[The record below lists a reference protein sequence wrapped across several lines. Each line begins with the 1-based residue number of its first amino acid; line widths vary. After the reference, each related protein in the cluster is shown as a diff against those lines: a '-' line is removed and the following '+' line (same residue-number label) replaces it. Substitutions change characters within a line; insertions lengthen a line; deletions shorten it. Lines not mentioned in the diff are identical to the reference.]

1 MTLQKLPELARASG
15 SSDGAAS
22 PLLTF
27 SASRPGWRRA
37 GESPGNKAKL
47 APRTKASD
55 GFGQKTWVEQHAT
68 GRRRVCRVRGV
79 KDILGHHRSDDRSC
93 GAVEA
98 ALADGFDP
106 AVTSELF
113 AAQTDLRAELMDARL
128 TSESS
133 ESSVLSESPRRW
145 RSRERRRHQR
155 RDVRGTHGAMEQ
167 RRNAPIHRPARRSE
181 LIGMTP
187 RVPAPCEACGVEAT
201 EAQGCPS

>member
-1 MTLQKLPELARASG
+1 MEQLCYLTHNSCLT
-15 SSDGAAS
+15 AAVS
-22 PLLTF
+22 TDRGLWER
-27 SASRPGWRRA
+27 SRGL
-37 GESPGNKAKL
+37 GNEAKL
-47 APRTKASD
+47 APRTEVS
-55 GFGQKTWVEQHAT
+55 GGLGHEMRVEQHAT
-68 GRRRVCRVRGV
+68 GRRRVCRARGREG
-79 KDILGHHRSDDRSC
+79 ILGHHRSDDRSC

-106 AVTSELF
+106 AVMFELF
-113 AAQTDLRAELMDARL
+113 AARADLRAELTDAWL
-128 TSESS
+128 TSASS
-133 ESSVLSESPRRW
+133 ESSVLSESPRRR

>member
-1 MTLQKLPELARASG
+1 MEHLRRSSRTLWRALETGQSSLPGPRCLMV
-15 SSDGAAS
+15 
-22 PLLTF
+22 
-27 SASRPGWRRA
+27 SAMRHG
-37 GESPGNKAKL
+37 
-47 APRTKASD
+47 
-55 GFGQKTWVEQHAT
+55 VEQHAT
-68 GRRRVCRVRGV
+68 GRRRVCRARGV
-79 KDILGHHRSDDRSC
+79 KGILGHHRSDDRSC

-106 AVTSELF
+106 AVLSELF
-113 AAQTDLRAELMDARL
+113 AAQADLRAELADAWL

-133 ESSVLSESPRRW
+133 ESSVLSESPRRR

-187 RVPAPCEACGVEAT
+187 RVPAPREACGVEAT